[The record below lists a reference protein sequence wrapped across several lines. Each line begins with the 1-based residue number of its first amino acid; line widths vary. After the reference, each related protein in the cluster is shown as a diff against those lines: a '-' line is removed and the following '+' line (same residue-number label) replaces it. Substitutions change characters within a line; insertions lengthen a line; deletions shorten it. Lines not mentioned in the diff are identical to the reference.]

1 MSEAVISNIPRL
13 YTAIAEW
20 MACMVYI
27 SQCPK
32 GLTGGEILSSVRCGA
47 AATKPLVGRDRPAA
61 PGVLD
66 SLHGCCGRADVPVDP
81 AVL

>member
-1 MSEAVISNIPRL
+1 MSEAVIANIPRL

-32 GLTGGEILSSVRCGA
+32 GLTGGDFIFCPVR
-47 AATKPLVGRDRPAA
+47 R
-61 PGVLD
+61 
-66 SLHGCCGRADVPVDP
+66 CCYKAFGWS
-81 AVL
+81 